1 MKTSDEYILR
11 ALEYCWINLDETD
24 KAELNLAI
32 DKAWKHHS
40 SIATENQDIIDKIA
54 ALFDQYIEWAQI
66 NPDVFFDMDEE
77 DCIFAM
83 LEEFD
88 KS

>member
-24 KAELNLAI
+24 KAELNVAI
-32 DKAWKHHS
+32 DKAWEHHS
-40 SIATENQDIIDKIA
+40 SIAIENQDIVNKIVT
-54 ALFDQYIEWAQI
+54 LIDQYIEWAQI
-66 NPDVFFDMDEE
+66 NPDALLDMDEE
-77 DCIFAM
+77 DWIFDM
-83 LEEFD
+83 LEKFD